1 MLADIMCIIVMH
13 GAGCRWSTEM
23 TTVIHL
29 GLLMHLFVAGSQLDP
44 GKYIRIE
51 WLSPRVVI
59 AYWPGIDR
67 RCNLTAIQSQKG
79 LVIID
84 TEASPRVMAPIK
96 KKIEQAFHRSDW
108 AYVIN
113 THAHD
118 NHCSGNCLFK
128 DAVIVGHENLPEDMQ
143 WLIRRQT
150 EPDWKRR
157 ELDHMNSFLRN
168 LRAALPKST
177 GNRMYNRLIRSDII
191 FYELFVKDLEEG
203 YEVVKPSIM
212 FADRHTLDLGDLT
225 LELIFFGKGHSL
237 SDTLIYIPQE
247 RVLVTGAIAYQRGQL
262 PEIGEQSQLQ
272 DVHRFIA
279 VLDSLLAD
287 GVKIDHVI
295 PSHSIPL
302 QRSDLPPIRDYY
314 QRMLTEVQAARQQGL
329 TLEQTIAK
337 LTVRAKF
344 PAFRDPHP
352 GHWGYGMQKRNV
364 KNLWRILSEGQP
376 QPQAQN
382 VQH

>member
-1 MLADIMCIIVMH
+1 MIA
-13 GAGCRWSTEM
+13 A
-23 TTVIHL
+23 IHL
-29 GLLMHLFVAGSQLDP
+29 GLLAHLLVAVPLPDAGP
-44 GKYIRIE
+44 YIRIE
-51 WLSPRVVI
+51 RLTPRVAV

-79 LVIID
+79 LVMID
-84 TEASPRVMAPIK
+84 TEASPQVMAPIRE
-96 KKIEQAFHRSDW
+96 KIEQAFGRRDW

-118 NHCSGNCLFK
+118 NHCSGNSLFK
-128 DAVIVGHENLPEDMQ
+128 GVVIVGHNNLPQDMQ

-157 ELDHMNSFLRN
+157 ELDHLASILRD
-168 LRAALPKST
+168 LRTALPQSMA
-177 GNRMYNRLIRSDII
+177 NRTSARLIRSDIA
-191 FYELFVKDLEEG
+191 FYERFAKDLEEG
-203 YEVVKPSIM
+203 YQVVKPSLM

-237 SDTLIYIPQE
+237 SDTLVYIPQE
-247 RVLVTGAIAYQRGQL
+247 RVLVTGGVAYQRSQL

-287 GVKIDHVI
+287 SVKIDHVI
-295 PSHSIPL
+295 PSHSTL
-302 QRSDLPPIRDYY
+302 LKRGDLPPIRDYY
-314 QRMLTEVQAARQQGL
+314 ERMLTEVQTARQQGL
-329 TLEQTIAK
+329 TLEQTIAR

-344 PAFRDPHP
+344 PAFRDPPP
-352 GHWGYGMQKRNV
+352 GHWAYGMQERNV
-364 KNLWRILSEGQP
+364 KNLWRILSAEQP
-376 QPQAQN
+376 QS
-382 VQH
+382 